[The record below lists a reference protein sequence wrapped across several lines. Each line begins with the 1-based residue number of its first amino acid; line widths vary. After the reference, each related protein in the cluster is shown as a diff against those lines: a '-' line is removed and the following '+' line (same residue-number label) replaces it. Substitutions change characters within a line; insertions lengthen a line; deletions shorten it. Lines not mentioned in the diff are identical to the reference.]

1 MVMQPHR
8 QSPNR
13 ARELRERA
21 WALVQRRLT
30 GLICARCGCTLA
42 NYDERCEADLDDRCP
57 GFNAIELESARAR
70 RELGIE

>member
-8 QSPNR
+8 KSPNR

-21 WALVQRRLT
+21 WALVQQRLT
-30 GLICARCGCTLA
+30 GRICTRCGCTLA
-42 NYDERCEADLDDRCP
+42 NYDARCLADLGERCP
-57 GFNAIELESARAR
+57 GSNAIDVETARAK